1 VVDVAAEGYAAQ
13 GNEFSYFML
22 LASAYILNAAAA
34 EEGAPPAIIH
44 PYVLTASNVAA
55 DADQLRGLAVPSPP
69 PAALLPA
76 PGLLSMVAGDFC
88 EVYARRDAAGSFD
101 GVVTAFF
108 IDTVPNVATAIDVVA
123 HVLRRGGVWINA
135 GPLLYHWAD
144 AHAYLDDA
152 PASVEVCLEDVLK
165 LVAAAGFDIV
175 KQSTADAPFNAD
187 PRSMARH
194 GYRVAEW
201 TAVKRGG

>member
-1 VVDVAAEGYAAQ
+1 VGP
-13 GNEFSYFML
+13 
-22 LASAYILNAAAA
+22 IL
-34 EEGAPPAIIH
+34 PQDPA
-44 PYVLTASNVAA
+44 
-55 DADQLRGLAVPSPP
+55 D
-69 PAALLPA
+69 
-76 PGLLSMVAGDFC
+76 
-88 EVYARRDAAGSFD
+88 
-101 GVVTAFF
+101 
-108 IDTVPNVATAIDVVA
+108 